1 MGKDVIVTHK
11 MYPKIIGFRK
21 DWTNYGTI
29 ATAHLFFKVLSETS
43 ALSLIMETNSVLIY
57 QLLDAVSEACAN
69 LDDLVE
75 EKEDQLPT
83 NMEIIDEEPEEDS
96 ITIKVSATNAT
107 LKQYTK
113 AKNLTEEDRRKLKKK
128 VKIATQISNLVM

>member
-11 MYPKIIGFRK
+11 INPKIIGFCK

-29 ATAHLFFKVLSETS
+29 ATAHLFCKVLSETS
-43 ALSLIMETNSVLIY
+43 ALSLIMETDSVLIY
-57 QLLDAVSEACAN
+57 QLLDTVSEVCAN

-75 EKEDQLPT
+75 EKEDLLPT
-83 NMEIIDEEPEEDS
+83 NMEIIDEEPKEDS
-96 ITIKVSATNAT
+96 VNIKVSATNAT

-113 AKNLTEEDRRKLKKK
+113 AKDLT
-128 VKIATQISNLVM
+128 

>member
-1 MGKDVIVTHK
+1 MHGTQFQAHIHRGLSNFNRKFLTFLLFTENAEEQGLGKDVIVTRK
-11 MYPKIIGFRK
+11 MYPKIIDFCK
-21 DWTNYGTI
+21 DWINC
-29 ATAHLFFKVLSETS
+29 ETS
-43 ALSLIMETNSVLIY
+43 ALSLIMETDSVLSY

-96 ITIKVSATNAT
+96 INIKVSAQT
-107 LKQYTK
+107 LHSCNTQKQ
-113 AKNLTEEDRRKLKKK
+113 R
-128 VKIATQISNLVM
+128 I

>member
-1 MGKDVIVTHK
+1 MHGTRFQAHFHRGLSNFIRNFLTFLLFTENAEKQGMGKDVIVTHK

-75 EKEDQLPT
+75 
-83 NMEIIDEEPEEDS
+83 
-96 ITIKVSATNAT
+96 
-107 LKQYTK
+107 
-113 AKNLTEEDRRKLKKK
+113 
-128 VKIATQISNLVM
+128 